1 MALVVGTNSYGSRA
15 EANTYFD
22 DSLRKAEWA
31 AFSDDTKDQGLIE
44 ATRVFERQAWAGEKE
59 VPSQTLA
66 FPRTGLLDKD
76 GNSLTGAETLA
87 IVSEAQFEY
96 ALVLINDIDA
106 LNVRDATGSN
116 VKQVGAGSAKI
127 IFFKST
133 KGSRFPLTVTDLIGD
148 FFGGSGSTVIGGFV
162 SGNCDSS
169 SFTDL
174 DGNYG
179 LNKGF
184 D

>member
-1 MALVVGTNSYGSRA
+1 MALVVGSNSYGSRA
-15 EANTYFD
+15 EADAYFN

-31 AFSDDTKDQGLIE
+31 AFSNTTKDQGLVE
-44 ATRVFERQAWAGEKE
+44 ATRVFERQTWAGEKE
-59 VPSQTLA
+59 VPSQDLA
-66 FPRTGLLDKD
+66 FPRTGLTDKD
-76 GNSLTGAETLA
+76 GNSLTGAETLE
-87 IVSEAQFEY
+87 IVKEAQFEY
-96 ALVLINDIDA
+96 ALVLINDVDA
-106 LNVRDATGSN
+106 LNTRDATGSN
-116 VKQVGAGSAKI
+116 IKQVGAGSAKI
-127 IFFKST
+127 IFFKAT
-133 KGSRFPLTVTDLIGD
+133 KGSRFPLTVTDLLGD
-148 FFGGSGSTVIGGFV
+148 FFGGGKPIVGGFV